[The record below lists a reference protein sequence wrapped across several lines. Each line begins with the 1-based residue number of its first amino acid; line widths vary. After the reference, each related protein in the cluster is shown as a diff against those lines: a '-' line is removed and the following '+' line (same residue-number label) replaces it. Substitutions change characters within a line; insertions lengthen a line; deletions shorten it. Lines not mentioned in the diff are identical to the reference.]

1 MGKDFEILFDTSK
14 LPRKSVID
22 HIFKAAMVETQN
34 TVLQKV
40 YDESQT
46 MVPVSTGALK
56 DSAVFEKANEFELE
70 AYIQYGDDMVNYAL
84 VVHEDLSAV
93 HNAPE
98 QAKYLEVPM
107 TRHQP
112 ELLPTLIRNLEKHW
126 NEAGLSSSFSAGT
139 FSEQIDTAF
148 GE

>member
-1 MGKDFEILFDTSK
+1 MGRDFEILFDTSK
-14 LPRKSVID
+14 LPRKSVVD

-34 TVLQKV
+34 TVMKKV
-40 YDESQT
+40 YDDSQT
-46 MVPVSTGALK
+46 LVPIYTGALK
-56 DSAVFEKANEFELE
+56 DSGVFEPANEFELE

-84 VVHEDLSAV
+84 VVHEDLTAY
-93 HNAPE
+93 HDAPH

-107 TRHQP
+107 TRRQP
-112 ELLPTLIRNLEKHW
+112 ELLPLLIHNLEKHW
-126 NEAGLSSSFSAGT
+126 NLAGLSASFSVGT

>member
-1 MGKDFEILFDTSK
+1 MGKDFGILFDTSK
-14 LPRKSVID
+14 MPNKSLVER
-22 HIFKAAMVETQN
+22 IFKSAMVETQN

-46 MVPVSTGALK
+46 LVPVNTGALR
-56 DSAVFEKANEFELE
+56 DSAVFERANEFALE
-70 AYIQYGDDMVNYAL
+70 AYIQYGDGMVGYAL
-84 VVHEDLSAV
+84 SVHEDLSMP
-93 HNAPE
+93 HAPPT

-112 ELLPTLIRNLEKHW
+112 ELLPTLMQNLEKHW
-126 NEAGLSSSFSAGT
+126 REAGLSASFSARD
-139 FSEQIDTAF
+139 FSEQIGQAF